1 MPERTYQ
8 LLAYFGESG
17 ITNGACAL
25 LAVMFIIG
33 LRDTRFGRVCPSL
46 MISLGILG
54 TFCGI
59 YLSLYPLDF
68 SQENMNNSVTQL
80 LGGMRTAFF
89 TSLAGI
95 GASILFKVT
104 ERMMSPRSIDENIKK
119 QMTPEQQLV
128 IEKLEDIRQAISGD
142 GDSSLVTQLQ
152 YIRNDNREA
161 IQKLDQLTETIKG
174 ALIESL
180 KQLTEEVREVIV
192 EQLKASLEQLIS
204 KIEKALIDQF
214 GKTFIEFNEATRSIK
229 KWQEDNRDHIIKLT
243 NAFEMSARE
252 IASIAANCRTIPPT
266 MESLSRVM
274 DVVGKQVNQLQRQL
288 ESFAT
293 LRQQAEEAF
302 PLIKKHLD
310 KIGQDLENSAKGFS
324 DLEKVLQKIFEK
336 AHESIKLIGEQHL
349 RNVNQVAEAM
359 TKTMEDESKKS
370 SLQLEKLVKET
381 LEEFG
386 KRITTESHRVARAY
400 GENMLSIA
408 EQCAQVIETAARAR
422 GGNNHG

>member
-1 MPERTYQ
+1 MPAWTYQ
-8 LLAYFGESG
+8 FLAELGEGG
-17 ITNGACAL
+17 ITNGTCAIL
-25 LAVMFIIG
+25 VVMFIYG
-33 LRDTRFGRVCPSL
+33 LRDKRFGRVCPSL
-46 MISLGILG
+46 MTSLGILG

-68 SQENMNNSVTQL
+68 SPGNMNDSVTQL

-95 GASILFKVT
+95 GASIVFKVT
-104 ERMMSPRSIDENIKK
+104 ERMVSPQSIDENIKK

-152 YIRNDNREA
+152 YIRNDHREA
-161 IQKLDQLTETIKG
+161 IQKLDQLTETIRK

-180 KQLTEEVREVIV
+180 NKLTKEVREVIV
-192 EQLKASLEQLIS
+192 EQLAKSLEKLIS
-204 KIEKALIDQF
+204 NIEEALIKQF
-214 GKTFIEFNEATRSIK
+214 GKAFKDFNEATQSIK
-229 KWQEDNRDHIIKLT
+229 KWQNDNRDHVEQLT
-243 NAFEMSARE
+243 KAFDMSARQIE
-252 IASIAANCRTIPPT
+252 SIARNCQTIPAT
-266 MESLSRVM
+266 MESLSEIM
-274 DVVGKQVNQLQRQL
+274 DDVGREVRQLQSL
-288 ESFAT
+288 LGSFAE
-293 LRQQAEEAF
+293 LRRQAEEAF

-324 DLEKVLQKIFEK
+324 DLEEFLQKIFEK

-359 TKTMEDESKKS
+359 TKTMETESKKS
-370 SLQLEKLVKET
+370 SLQLENLVKET
-381 LEEFG
+381 LKEFG

-400 GENMLSIA
+400 GDNMLSIA
-408 EQCAQVIETAARAR
+408 EQCASVIETAAR
-422 GGNNHG
+422 GGKNHG